1 MGLLRR
7 LSGKESA
14 CQSVDTGDPGS
25 ILGSGRSPGD
35 GNGNHLPAF
44 LPGKSQ
50 GQRNLAGPGGHKE
63 WATTGGLSAT
73 KPLSGRQGPA
83 PLLIAGLQSQPSRRS
98 QFPAQEVEEEDSL
111 RPGPIPRR
119 RPQCGSGPQGLGAAK
134 SSAVRTGQHSH

>member
-1 MGLLRR
+1 MV
-7 LSGKESA
+7 K
-14 CQSVDTGDPGS
+14 
-25 ILGSGRSPGD
+25 
-35 GNGNHLPAF
+35 NLPA
-44 LPGKSQ
+44 SQ
-50 GQRNLAGPGGHKE
+50 ETQETQVRSLGLEDPLEMEMAITFQHSCLENPMDRGTWQATVLVVYSPGGHKE

-73 KPLSGRQGPA
+73 KPLSGRHGPA

-98 QFPAQEVEEEDSL
+98 QFPAQEVEEEDSP